1 MAPKAEIGFC
11 DFKVNSV
18 IEGFSQSIEWKLN
31 IWFNTSPTLRWSPRI
46 KTPSEAVKTQNETPG
61 SQALAAHAGL
71 HWGVRSPIWPKVFL
85 KLSWL
90 SFVLAAVIYVWSLSS
105 IHCFNPLLC
114 FHPLLLLWWLQQ
126 PHGTAGFSITI
137 RHSYRK
143 LRGTASPRSSLLSTQ
158 SSLSPLL
165 LLCHNH
171 SVKHLQVCGLPGLK
185 GEIEVLSS
193 LFEDAPSH
201 VGGLSSSSWLI
212 PREGKGQSPSENHQ
226 HQTNLLPLKV
236 SLFFSSS

>member
-31 IWFNTSPTLRWSPRI
+31 IWFNTSPALGWSPRI

-105 IHCFNPLLC
+105 IHCYCYDDCNSLMAQWDFLSQYVIATENSGELPPLALPC
-114 FHPLLLLWWLQQ
+114 
-126 PHGTAGFSITI
+126 
-137 RHSYRK
+137 
-143 LRGTASPRSSLLSTQ
+143 SPRSHLSLLYCCYVIITQ
-158 SSLSPLL
+158 
-165 LLCHNH
+165 
-171 SVKHLQVCGLPGLK
+171 
-185 GEIEVLSS
+185 
-193 LFEDAPSH
+193 
-201 VGGLSSSSWLI
+201 
-212 PREGKGQSPSENHQ
+212 
-226 HQTNLLPLKV
+226 
-236 SLFFSSS
+236 